1 MADAIKRD
9 ETVLSESEKISLR
22 YTMEK
27 LEAFYPEH
35 KTYAMDALC
44 SQQRENCVKFQKKLG
59 YDSVDDFLAAYGFE
73 MIKGP
78 AVYEIR
84 KDCGITPGNEPELI
98 KTRMENALKSLNE
111 YYPDHIIEG
120 AIQREHKNL
129 AQTLAGFWQWLG
141 YKDMAEMLS
150 AYGFTYNAKAGRKAS
165 VDPTAIID
173 ELKKRYPEGVAMTA
187 LELKDANPDLKIKS
201 VMNKSKELF
210 GMAFSKYLLDQG
222 ILLPVERAP
231 QKTYE
236 EKLEYQRN
244 YAKEKQKEK
253 ATHDLAE
260 YERYYLNAYKG
271 WTMLPSSA
279 EILFRDHDT
288 VKQMQRIRNALKT
301 SELDADEYFKSLGIL
316 ANNKTDNELRL
327 RIQKLDFKKI
337 ADVIGVAFP
346 NTEDETYLFSETQKK
361 YITAIKYLST
371 RQDSINLTQLSAYL
385 SASTSSVSKSI
396 GFLEAEDLVKKDDDK
411 GIILSDKGK
420 ILYDLI
426 SDKYPELIIDDGV
439 AESKTEVALKTEK
452 EEPQINYEDTIL
464 KGKTFSAAG
473 FSESDEEYIA
483 KSVELNGGRY
493 LYNFTSGLNYL
504 IYKPGDAEPLK
515 YKKAKLLE
523 KKGEEICFITL
534 ETFNNMI
541 FG

>member
-1 MADAIKRD
+1 MAEVIKRD

-59 YDSVDDFLAAYGFE
+59 YDSMEDFLAAYGFE

-98 KTRMENALKSLNE
+98 KTRMENTLKSLND

-120 AIQREHKNL
+120 AIQREHKNI

-141 YKDMAEMLS
+141 YKDMTEMLA
-150 AYGFTYNAKAGRKAS
+150 AYGFTYNAKAGRKVS
-165 VDPTAIID
+165 VDPDAIIS
-173 ELKKRYPEGVAMTA
+173 ELKKRYPDGVSMTA

-201 VMNKSKELF
+201 VMNKSKEIF

-231 QKTYE
+231 QKTHE

-253 ATHDLAE
+253 ATVDLAE
-260 YERYYLNAYKG
+260 YEQYYMNAYKG

-279 EILFRDHDT
+279 DILLRDHDT
-288 VKQMQRIRNALKT
+288 VKQMQKFRNALK
-301 SELDADEYFKSLGIL
+301 SLGLDDAYLKTLGII
-316 ANNKTDNELRL
+316 ANDTTDNELRL
-327 RIQKLDFKKI
+327 RIQKLDFKRI
-337 ADVIGVAFP
+337 ADAIGIEFTNA
-346 NTEDETYLFSETQKK
+346 EDETYLFSETQKK
-361 YITAIKYLST
+361 FITAIKYLSS
-371 RQDSINLTQLSAYL
+371 RQDSITMSQISDYL
-385 SASTSSVSKSI
+385 SISASSVSKSI
-396 GFLEAEDLVKKDDDK
+396 GFLEADGLVKKDDDK
-411 GIILSDKGK
+411 GIILSGNGE
-420 ILYDLI
+420 IMFDLI
-426 SDKYPELIIDDGV
+426 RDRFTEQIIEDSVVGP
-439 AESKTEVALKTEK
+439 KIEVELKTE
-452 EEPQINYEDTIL
+452 EEPPQINYEETIL

-473 FSESDEEYIA
+473 FSESDEEKIA
-483 KSVELNGGRY
+483 ESVKLNGGRY
-493 LYNFTSGLNYL
+493 LYNFSAGLNYM
-504 IYKPGDAEPLK
+504 IHKPSDVEPLK
-515 YKKAKLLE
+515 LKKARLLE
-523 KKGEEICFITL
+523 KKGEEISFITL
-534 ETFNNMI
+534 EEFIDMLSN
-541 FG
+541 